1 MTAQIDALTAF
12 LNRHGLR
19 ATAWQNRRVYLNGYG
34 RDIKAYIDLD
44 DPTADVEGSYL
55 FAGAALRVFSN
66 ANQNSKWLANR
77 AKQIKHSIML
87 ALAEAD
93 EASDGALFGPL
104 GRDVCEKWE
113 DVIL

>member
-1 MTAQIDALTAF
+1 MSNQIDALTAF
-12 LNRHGLR
+12 LNDHGLQ
-19 ATAWQNRRVYLNGYG
+19 AAAWQNRRIYLNGYG

-44 DPTADVEGSYL
+44 DPTAAAAGSYL
-55 FAGAALRVFSN
+55 FFGAALRVFSN
-66 ANQNSKWLANR
+66 ADQNGKWRANR

-87 ALAEAD
+87 AMAAAD

-104 GRDVCEKWE
+104 GREVCEKWE